1 MELGEFSN
9 DYLPNLL
16 EKLLMKDLFGD
27 FNANLL
33 KYDIDTD
40 ISIFLGLISS
50 FFLLPHIASP
60 TRTTTALSTLI
71 DNIFTNI
78 CICNYPYTSGNLVPS
93 CTIHNN

>member
-40 ISIFLGLISS
+40 ISIFLGLIYSFSS
-50 FFLLPHIASP
+50 
-60 TRTTTALSTLI
+60 STHCKSNSHYNSI
-71 DNIFTNI
+71 VNS
-78 CICNYPYTSGNLVPS
+78 Y
-93 CTIHNN
+93 